1 MRVLKSFYVK
11 TPSKLQDLVKMIAD
25 YYRPKLNRDVVVYY
39 DHTFTWE
46 SGSSTETYADIIERV
61 FKENGYKVTM
71 VYVGQAPKHEWKH
84 LNIDLTLKGD
94 PQFLWIQINLYQN
107 EFLKIAM
114 EQTGIK
120 QGKNGFEKD
129 KTPEGTPDTPDN
141 PDEYKTHITDAFD
154 TLWLGMNFYL
164 ALPGTSAGGI
174 FFLNNK

>member
-1 MRVLKSFYVK
+1 
-11 TPSKLQDLVKMIAD
+11 MIAD

-94 PQFLWIQINLYQN
+94 PQFLWIQINGSVRKPCGYVMLIRAS
-107 EFLKIAM
+107 ELSLRKI
-114 EQTGIK
+114 K
-120 QGKNGFEKD
+120 K
-129 KTPEGTPDTPDN
+129 
-141 PDEYKTHITDAFD
+141 IT
-154 TLWLGMNFYL
+154 
-164 ALPGTSAGGI
+164 I
-174 FFLNNK
+174 H

>member
-1 MRVLKSFYVK
+1 
-11 TPSKLQDLVKMIAD
+11 MIE
-25 YYRPKLNRDVVVYY
+25 K
-39 DHTFTWE
+39 
-46 SGSSTETYADIIERV
+46 V
-61 FKENGYKVTM
+61 FKENGYHVTM

-94 PQFLWIQINLYQN
+94 PQFLWIQINLHQN

-114 EQTGIK
+114 EQTGVK

-154 TLWLGMNFYL
+154 TLC
-164 ALPGTSAGGI
+164 
-174 FFLNNK
+174 